1 VIDNF
6 MLLFQAP
13 AIGADLLV
21 NGLMVGAIFAL
32 AAYGMALVW
41 GVMGIINIAQGELV
55 MLGGYVTMVL
65 YWNGI
70 PPLFGVVVAPV
81 VLFFIGW
88 ALYRLVVFRVVDRDL
103 FVSLLATF
111 GLSILLQQ
119 LMNTVFTGNI
129 QSAQSHLGSTQLF
142 SGQVTVANI
151 KIVAFLLGFVLAG
164 GLVTFMR
171 YTRIGQAIRA
181 TAQNARA
188 ARVLGVD
195 TDRLYAFTFGF
206 NAAICGAA
214 GALVAMAYTIHPY
227 IGLPYTIRAF
237 MIVIVAGLGNIFGVV
252 IAALGLGAAENVAG
266 FVLGSE
272 FQLAFT
278 FSLLVVVLVWRNA
291 RLSAKR
297 QYLK

>member
-1 VIDNF
+1 

-195 TDRLYAFTFGF
+195 TDRLYAFTFGL

>member
-1 VIDNF
+1 

-142 SGQVTVANI
+142 GGQVTVANI

-195 TDRLYAFTFGF
+195 TDRLYAFTFGL